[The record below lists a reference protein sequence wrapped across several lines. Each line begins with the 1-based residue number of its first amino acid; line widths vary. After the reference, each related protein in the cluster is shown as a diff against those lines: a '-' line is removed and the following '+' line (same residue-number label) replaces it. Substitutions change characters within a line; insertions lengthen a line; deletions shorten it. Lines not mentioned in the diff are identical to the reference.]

1 MNENMRNT
9 IQKLAGAPAPDTG
22 LSDRIIDDLVKGAQ
36 ANPRTGAIQFYKE
49 QAEQKLASVGVTPL
63 DVAHMTGTLKALD
76 EAGFSKKEAAEY
88 LQVTE
93 EAIDDVLQVIAG

>member
-1 MNENMRNT
+1 MNQNMKNT

-49 QAEQKLASVGVTPL
+49 QAEQKLASAGITPL
-63 DVAHMTGTLKALD
+63 DVAHMAGTLTALD

-93 EAIDDVLQVIAG
+93 EAIDDVLKVIAG